1 MIFVRNR
8 YHAPLMLVALMQIMC
23 TTRKITRDSVGH
35 ISLFSVCRIKEI
47 FKYSANAADNTM
59 KVIFFLFIEDRV

>member
-1 MIFVRNR
+1 MFVRNL
-8 YHAPLMLVALMQIMC
+8 YNAPLMLVALMQILC
-23 TTRKITRDSVGH
+23 TTRNITRDSIGH

-59 KVIFFLFIEDRV
+59 KVNFILFIEDRV